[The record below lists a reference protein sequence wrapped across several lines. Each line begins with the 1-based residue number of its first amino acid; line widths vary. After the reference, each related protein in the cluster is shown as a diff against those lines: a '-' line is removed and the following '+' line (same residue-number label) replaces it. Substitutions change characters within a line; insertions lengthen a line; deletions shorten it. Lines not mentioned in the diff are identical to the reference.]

1 MLKGVKAPL
10 WNQIQVQMLVLYFLS
25 CVTWGGITGFLFT
38 VLSCLI
44 VSNSCDPTDCSLLG
58 SSVHGDSPCKNTRL
72 PCPSP
77 RDLPNPGIKLPTL
90 RVDSLPT
97 EASGKPKSTGVGS
110 LSLLQGIFLTQESNW
125 DPLHC
130 RQSLYQLHYQG
141 SPSCCYLWPVTTLVT
156 GDIYGRL
163 TVSRPCIGCAFLIYS
178 S

>member
-25 CVTWGGITGFLFT
+25 CVTWGRITGFLFT

-110 LSLLQGIFLTQESNW
+110 LSLLQGIFPTQESNW
-125 DPLHC
+125 DPLLC

-141 SPSCCYLWPVTTLVT
+141 SPSCYLWPVTTLVT